1 MDGKATEIMVT
12 LQLIQAAVPNFR
24 CYPVV
29 VMICGLSTA
38 IMPMSGCTS
47 LKHGKRSGLLL
58 HKRCLSKVGPILRMC
73 PWTHGRCAISL
84 QFPRL
89 AA

>member
-29 VMICGLSTA
+29 VMICDLSTA
-38 IMPMSGCTS
+38 RTVVNAAWS
-47 LKHGKRSGLLL
+47 
-58 HKRCLSKVGPILRMC
+58 
-73 PWTHGRCAISL
+73 
-84 QFPRL
+84 RL
-89 AA
+89 